1 LLLTLKIRLSNGL
14 CRIDKPPSLT
24 HELGKVQMSS
34 SEAEIGAGS
43 MAGKRAIYHRHFLGC
58 VAALPRLR
66 ISHVVDNSALPAL
79 TENNG
84 VSRKTEHFR
93 RWQHFLR
100 YLVTHGYSYVH
111 LCRTEDMHA
120 NMLTKVE
127 SLEAFLRSRKV
138 MFNL

>member
-1 LLLTLKIRLSNGL
+1 MLYANAAVDWAAKLL
-14 CRIDKPPSLT
+14 
-24 HELGKVQMSS
+24 KVQMSS
-34 SEAEIGAGS
+34 SEAEVGAGS
-43 MAGKRAIYHRHFLGC
+43 IAGKRAVYVRHFLGNIS
-58 VAALPRLR
+58 ALPRLR
-66 ISHVVDNSALPAL
+66 ISHIVDNSATPAL

-111 LCRTEDMHA
+111 LCRTEDQHA

-127 SLEAFLRSRKV
+127 SVEAFLRSRKL
-138 MFNL
+138 MLNL